1 MTVIPDPHKKVP
13 MMFRAQV
20 AGRCQL
26 QRVVKDQDLDVQK
39 WTDEWIDKVY
49 PELPELGP
57 NVQSRT
63 YTINWRL
70 ITNSGVDDSIIRPV
84 IGARGWAFFPGSG
97 MKGLFRRACT
107 KDEAV
112 RYCGKPI
119 KSGDWEPGILRFEGG
134 YPIDTSWTERLV
146 DLIHPQQGRQVES
159 QTAPSSAFAQI
170 SLYKPT
176 LRFAISSSILLMPE
190 EWETIWQIWERAI
203 TTGIGSRVCAGYGQ
217 FVQDDRIPSA
227 KVLYQTHL
235 KGEGQ
240 APKLLDGETGEFRP
254 NIFRAGVRGHALRI
268 FGGLTDDKTAKT
280 LVETLFGGVSGKG
293 VVGLVGMSFQE
304 SNLDYSSFQKGSSY
318 EQIIY
323 KVEGNLQWVL
333 TRKLNDSSHENAL
346 KKLISKLTQFAMIFG
361 GFGKSWRRS
370 DHRKFY
376 EEYYENDRHK
386 PMIGCH
392 WQWSGTIEL
401 RRDVQ
406 VRKLK
411 NVREFI
417 DQVRQAAID
426 WMAIQG
432 VKPSAV
438 VGIANWRESW
448 HPERVQVWGRKAGGR
463 DESEAIHWF
472 HGPYQRAIGPRDVPK
487 TIYESQ
493 LTGKMGK
500 IGRMWHRMYP
510 WVRLVKDPANPGELK
525 TIATPQ
531 YLELLTIFPD
541 GSLECKEFLKFL
553 NTNPYG
559 FKQLWGDE

>member
-13 MMFRAQV
+13 MMFRAQID
-20 AGRCQL
+20 GRCQL
-26 QRVVKDQDLDVQK
+26 QRVVKDQEPDAQK
-39 WTDEWIDKVY
+39 WADEWVDKVY
-49 PELPELGP
+49 PKLPELGP
-57 NVQSRT
+57 TVQSRT

-70 ITNSGVDDSIIRPV
+70 ITDSGVDDSITRPV

-107 KDEAV
+107 KDKAI

-146 DLIHPQQGRQVES
+146 DIVHPQQGRQVES

-176 LRFAISSSILLMPE
+176 LRFAISSSETLAPE
-190 EWETIWQIWERAI
+190 EWETIWKIWERAI
-203 TTGIGSRVCAGYGQ
+203 AAGIGSRVCAGYGQ
-217 FVQDDRIPSA
+217 FIQDDRIPSA

-254 NIFRAGVRGHALRI
+254 NMFRAGLRGHALRI
-268 FGGLTDDKTAKT
+268 FGGLTDDKTAKQ
-280 LVETLFGGVSGKG
+280 LVEMLFGGVSGKG

-304 SNLDYSSFQKGSSY
+304 SHLEYLPFQKGSSY
-318 EQIIY
+318 EQTIY
-323 KVEGNLQWVL
+323 KVEGNLQWLL
-333 TRKLNDSSHENAL
+333 TRELADSSHEDAL
-346 KKLISKLTQFAMIFG
+346 KKLIAKLTQFTMVFG

-370 DHRKFY
+370 DHRRFF

-392 WQWSGTIEL
+392 WQWSGDREL
-401 RRDVQ
+401 KRDVQ
-406 VRKLK
+406 VKHPGNVAGFIDK
-411 NVREFI
+411 VRE
-417 DQVRQAAID
+417 VAID
-426 WMAIQG
+426 WMVIQG
-432 VKPSAV
+432 VKPNPERA
-438 VGIANWRESW
+438 ANWRESW
-448 HPERVQVWGRKAGGR
+448 HPARVQVWGRKA
-463 DESEAIHWF
+463 ESREEREAIPWF
-472 HGPYQRAIGPRDVPK
+472 HGPYYKPIGPRDVPK

-493 LTGKMGK
+493 LRGKV
-500 IGRMWHRMYP
+500 GRVGRLWHRMYP
-510 WVRLVKDPANPGELK
+510 WVPKGV
-525 TIATPQ
+525 ATPQ

-541 GSLECKEFLKFL
+541 NSRECKEFLEFL
-553 NTNPYG
+553 NTKPGG
-559 FKQLWGDE
+559 FIKLWGDG